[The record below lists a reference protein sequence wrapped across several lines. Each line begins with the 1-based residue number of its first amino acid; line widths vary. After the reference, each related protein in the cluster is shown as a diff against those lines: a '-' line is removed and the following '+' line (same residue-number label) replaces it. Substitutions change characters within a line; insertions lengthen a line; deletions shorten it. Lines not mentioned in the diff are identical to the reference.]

1 MKGAWDLDWWT
12 WVINFSWPNSQYK
25 VADHYLTMRQ
35 WHPNFDPYE
44 ASIKSKL
51 WAVITRS
58 EFAWSFGICKLILES
73 KFFVVVN
80 LIAQQDAKLDSN
92 YALVT
97 KAQEFLGR
105 DWTVRIHHTNRLTRV
120 LISRDDFIVREAPT
134 RLYLLL
140 YYDLIGSVF
149 LQLI

>member
-1 MKGAWDLDWWT
+1 MGFRIQEFA
-12 WVINFSWPNSQYK
+12 INTGIYS
-25 VADHYLTMRQ
+25 
-35 WHPNFDPYE
+35 
-44 ASIKSKL
+44 SIKSEL
-51 WAVITRS
+51 WVVIIGL
-58 EFAWSFGICKLILES
+58 EFAWSFGICQLILES
-73 KFFVVVN
+73 DSFVVVN
-80 LIAQQDAKLDSN
+80 FIAQQGAKLDSN